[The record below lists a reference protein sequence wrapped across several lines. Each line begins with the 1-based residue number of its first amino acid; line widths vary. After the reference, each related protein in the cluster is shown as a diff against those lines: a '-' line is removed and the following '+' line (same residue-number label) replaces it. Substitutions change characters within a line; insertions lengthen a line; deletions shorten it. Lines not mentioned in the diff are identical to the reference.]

1 MCAACA
7 EGANRL
13 DGHKG
18 KHTLTLIMRYRM
30 LEKKKGKGAG
40 DVEETIVRTQ
50 FDARISGT

>member
-1 MCAACA
+1 
-7 EGANRL
+7 
-13 DGHKG
+13 
-18 KHTLTLIMRYRM
+18 LTLIMRYRM